1 LIEGDVDV
9 QRSVSKPAE
18 MEFLNGR
25 KLLRT
30 EILMV
35 LEMDPDKVGIHE
47 DSNRSVAK
55 ETSEAFN
62 AETIWPRQGIVEEV
76 INNELILGIY
86 RWDDILFQFQEGDPR
101 RKQDLADTR
110 DKDLKSGRESLNDQR
125 EAMGKVKVKGGDK
138 PFISL
143 PQGVILVEHLEQL
156 SQAMVDNLTASNQQ
170 PTDTSREKLS
180 ADAAEEVSQ
189 NSK

>member
-1 LIEGDVDV
+1 
-9 QRSVSKPAE
+9 
-18 MEFLNGR
+18 
-25 KLLRT
+25 
-30 EILMV
+30 
-35 LEMDPDKVGIHE
+35 
-47 DSNRSVAK
+47 
-55 ETSEAFN
+55 
-62 AETIWPRQGIVEEV
+62 
-76 INNELILGIY
+76 
-86 RWDDILFQFQEGDPR
+86 
-101 RKQDLADTR
+101 
-110 DKDLKSGRESLNDQR
+110 
-125 EAMGKVKVKGGDK
+125 MGKVKVKGGDK